1 MSRTQADRHTGSTFD
16 SFLEEEN
23 LLHEAEL
30 IAVKRVF
37 AWQLEKAMK
46 AQRVSKRGMAKRLKT
61 SRSQVDRLLDP
72 TYVGVTLRLYRGR
85 LEQWAN
91 GCSYRFW
98 IVRSPPRK
106 ALRGLRAPAVAN
118 ELRLPSVLF

>member
-1 MSRTQADRHTGSTFD
+1 MSRIQAGAHTGSTFD

-23 LLHEAEL
+23 LLHEVEL
-30 IAVKRVF
+30 IAAKRVL

-72 TYVGVTLRLYRGR
+72 TYVGVSLDTVSRAARAVGKRVQFQLLDLTEPAKKGSATRRGGGGR
-85 LEQWAN
+85 RRVTA
-91 GCSYRFW
+91 
-98 IVRSPPRK
+98 
-106 ALRGLRAPAVAN
+106 A
-118 ELRLPSVLF
+118 

>member
-1 MSRTQADRHTGSTFD
+1 MSRVQVNRHSGSTFD

-46 AQRVSKRGMAKRLKT
+46 AHRISKSGMAKRLRT

-72 TYVGVTLRLYRGR
+72 KYVGVS
-85 LEQWAN
+85 LETVSKAARAVGKRVQFQLLDVTEPAKK
-91 GCSYRFW
+91 GSATRRVASSRRR
-98 IVRSPPRK
+98 VRPPSF
-106 ALRGLRAPAVAN
+106 L
-118 ELRLPSVLF
+118 

>member
-1 MSRTQADRHTGSTFD
+1 MSRVQADRHTGSTFD

-30 IAVKRVF
+30 IAVKRVL

-46 AQRVSKRGMAKRLKT
+46 AQRVSKRGMAKRLNT

-72 TYVGVTLRLYRGR
+72 TYVGVSLETVSRAARAVGKRVQLQILDGTEPAKKGPPSRRGR
-85 LEQWAN
+85 T
-91 GCSYRFW
+91 SR
-98 IVRSPPRK
+98 R
-106 ALRGLRAPAVAN
+106 RAAVA
-118 ELRLPSVLF
+118 